1 MNMNLTSDYP
11 FQAGDAAATNQ
22 FSHTLATS
30 ITRAASKQSYYTIRA
45 LVDRTRRAD
54 AYRAYA
60 YFRWVDDTLDETMQ
74 GKNERL
80 AFINQQK
87 TLIERCYRGD
97 WPANPLPEERL
108 LCDLIRHNPQPHS
121 GLRAYIDNMTAVMQ
135 FDAARKGRLIAQAEL
150 DNYARLLATAVT
162 EALHY
167 FIGNGQDSPQNEARY
182 LAATGAHVV
191 HMLRDAIDDTNNG
204 YFNIPHEFLTA
215 NHIEPG
221 DIDSAPYREWV
232 RNRVNLARK
241 QFEVG
246 RTYLAQVENLRCR
259 LAGYA
264 YIARFEL
271 VLEAIERDEYRLRA
285 AYPERKTKRAAL
297 KMGWSAITQALKPY
311 RSQNIP
317 DPLLA
322 RS

>member
-1 MNMNLTSDYP
+1 MNLTSDHLLR
-11 FQAGDAAATNQ
+11 AGSLAANDQ
-22 FSHTLATS
+22 ISHILAAS
-30 ITRAASKQSYYTIRA
+30 ITKAASKQSYYTIRTLA
-45 LVDRTRRAD
+45 DRTRRAD

-60 YFRWVDDTLDETMQ
+60 YFRWVDDTLDEVMS

-108 LCDLIRHNPQPHS
+108 LCDLIRHNPQPNS
-121 GLRAYIDNMTAVMQ
+121 GMRAYIDNMTAVMQ
-135 FDAARKGRLIAQAEL
+135 FDAARKGQLIAQAEL

-167 FIGNGQDSPQNEARY
+167 FIGHGQAAPQNKARY

-221 DIDSAPYREWV
+221 DIDSAPYRKWV
-232 RNRVNLARK
+232 RSRVNLARN
-241 QFEVG
+241 QFEG
-246 RTYLAQVENLRCR
+246 GCAYLAQVENLRCR

-311 RSQNIP
+311 RPQNTP